1 MKKIFT
7 LTLAAAAAA
16 TLSACGSKTDANAK
30 NFGAA
35 VRQYLEQKDPL
46 CLDTTGFPLI
56 PDGFSKKT
64 EEQQMA
70 VLEKIGLVK
79 GEDAEV
85 ERENVWHFGR
95 NKKIEKI
102 QVRRYH
108 LTDAGKP
115 FAQEREKMMGGTLTD
130 LCWGKRVLDKVVK
143 WDAPMKLGDW
153 QETHV
158 TYTFKIENLAEWAK
172 NPEVQEAFPS
182 IKKTI
187 EGDKELGLN
196 VHLTSE
202 GWEAGRRGF

>member
-1 MKKIFT
+1 MAIQF
-7 LTLAAAAAA
+7 LFICFQAL
-16 TLSACGSKTDANAK
+16 
-30 NFGAA
+30 
-35 VRQYLEQKDPL
+35 
-46 CLDTTGFPLI
+46 
-56 PDGFSKKT
+56 PDLFIALRSSSFLFRT
-64 EEQQMA
+64 
-70 VLEKIGLVK
+70 
-79 GEDAEV
+79 
-85 ERENVWHFGR
+85 
-95 NKKIEKI
+95 
-102 QVRRYH
+102 
-108 LTDAGKP
+108 
-115 FAQEREKMMGGTLTD
+115 QEILTD